1 MKSNRFIFSGVLVAL
16 AAAHAEAQVVACD
29 LIEQSTVTSV
39 FSSPITQQF
48 PNRQTQPVD
57 GAVHSACVFHT
68 ARNNLKA
75 LLFEFPSE
83 VEASRAFSRYTANGQ
98 QAIFQAEAGLGD
110 AAMWWRIG
118 NEAYGYTVRKGKRV
132 FTLDTRWH
140 DTNNSVGQKERLRPV
155 VASALRKL

>member
-1 MKSNRFIFSGVLVAL
+1 MKSSRAIFVAVLATL
-16 AAAHAEAQVVACD
+16 AAVQAEAQVVACD
-29 LIEQSTVTSV
+29 LAEQSTVTSV
-39 FSSPITQQF
+39 FSAPITQQF

-57 GAVHSACVFHT
+57 GAMHSICIFHT

-83 VEASRAFSRYTANGQ
+83 VEASRAFSRYTKNSEH
-98 QAIFQAEAGLGD
+98 AIFQVEVGLGD
-110 AAMWWRIG
+110 AAVWWRIG
-118 NEAYGYTVRKGKRV
+118 NEAYSYTVRKGKRV

-140 DTNNSVGQKERLRPV
+140 DANNGVGQRERLRPV